1 MTDSQDWWPADFGHY
16 GPLFIRANDM
26 KIIRTTL
33 PFLLFSFILLVG
45 CNNNQQIRMIDKD
58 GNTHLLT
65 REGDRK
71 GELGLQRIIA
81 RGNDTVITIDG
92 AGHKMIWTA
101 SDVTNID
108 TTKIQY
114 YLKKRNGSSVHIYT
128 PVDVNQNFIDVED
141 SQNVLSDPYD
151 GTDKK
156 KSLL

>member
-1 MTDSQDWWPADFGHY
+1 MN
-16 GPLFIRANDM
+16 IRLTA
-26 KIIRTTL
+26 L
-33 PFLLFSFILLVG
+33 PFLLFSFLFLVG
-45 CNNNQQIRMIDKD
+45 CHNNQPIRMIDKD

-71 GELGLQRIIA
+71 GELGLERIIA

-92 AGHKMIWTA
+92 AGRKMIWTA

-114 YLKKRNGSSVHIYT
+114 YLKKRNGNSVHIYT
-128 PVDVNQNFIDVED
+128 PVDVNQNFINAED

-151 GTDKK
+151 HKEEK

>member
-1 MTDSQDWWPADFGHY
+1 
-16 GPLFIRANDM
+16 M

-92 AGHKMIWTA
+92 AGHKMIWTT

-114 YLKKRNGSSVHIYT
+114 YLKKRNGSSVHIYI

>member
-1 MTDSQDWWPADFGHY
+1 
-16 GPLFIRANDM
+16 
-26 KIIRTTL
+26 
-33 PFLLFSFILLVG
+33 
-45 CNNNQQIRMIDKD
+45 MIDKD

-92 AGHKMIWTA
+92 AGHKMIWTT

>member
-1 MTDSQDWWPADFGHY
+1 M
-16 GPLFIRANDM
+16 R
-26 KIIRTTL
+26 IILKTL
-33 PFLLFSFILLVG
+33 PFVLFSFVLLVG
-45 CNNNQQIRMIDKD
+45 CNNSQQIKMIDKD

-71 GELGLQRIIA
+71 SELGLQRIIA

-92 AGHKMIWTA
+92 AGRKMIWTA

-128 PVDVNQNFIDVED
+128 PIDVNQNFIDTED

-151 GTDKK
+151 NTDKK

>member
-1 MTDSQDWWPADFGHY
+1 
-16 GPLFIRANDM
+16 
-26 KIIRTTL
+26 
-33 PFLLFSFILLVG
+33 
-45 CNNNQQIRMIDKD
+45 MIDKD

-81 RGNDTVITIDG
+81 HGNDTVITIDG

-114 YLKKRNGSSVHIYT
+114 YLKKKWKQCSYLYT
-128 PVDVNQNFIDVED
+128 RRC
-141 SQNVLSDPYD
+141 
-151 GTDKK
+151 
-156 KSLL
+156 KSKFYRCGG

>member
-1 MTDSQDWWPADFGHY
+1 
-16 GPLFIRANDM
+16 
-26 KIIRTTL
+26 
-33 PFLLFSFILLVG
+33 
-45 CNNNQQIRMIDKD
+45 MIDKD

-71 GELGLQRIIA
+71 GELGLERIIA

-92 AGHKMIWTA
+92 TGRKMIWTA

-114 YLKKRNGSSVHIYT
+114 YLKKRNGNSVHIYT
-128 PVDVNQNFIDVED
+128 PVDVNQNFINAED

-151 GTDKK
+151 DKEEK

>member
-1 MTDSQDWWPADFGHY
+1 
-16 GPLFIRANDM
+16 M

-33 PFLLFSFILLVG
+33 PFILFSFILLVG